1 MMNPLKS
8 FYIIIFSSILLAS
21 CGSNHSNTGNAGDV
35 SLTASSSTSAST
47 GDASFSCK
55 IDGVNFSESGR
66 TGNIN
71 AAFHL
76 TGKDKGQVF
85 FMLAEINDPSQKLN
99 FQIAGKTGSTTISNS
114 PPHSSYEG
122 LVLKGFV
129 TYIDDPVI
137 VNIISISPSRV
148 SGTFSGTYTLQKG
161 TGGSNAKQTIQ
172 VTDGKFDIP
181 FSTDASWKKM
191 YQAE

>member
-1 MMNPLKS
+1 MPHLKS
-8 FYIIIFSSILLAS
+8 FCSILISSILLAS
-21 CGSNHSNTGNAGDV
+21 CGSGNSKTGLSEDM
-35 SLTASSSTSAST
+35 SLTAAESSSAST
-47 GDASFSCK
+47 SNASFYCK
-55 IDGVNFSESGR
+55 LDGANFSESR
-66 TGNIN
+66 CTGNIN

-76 TGKDKGQVF
+76 TGENKGQIF
-85 FMLAEINDPSQKLN
+85 FMLADIDDPSQKLN
-99 FQIAGKTGSTTISNS
+99 FQIAGKTGSTTIRNS
-114 PPHSSYEG
+114 PPHFSYEG

-161 TGGSNAKQTIQ
+161 TGSSHAKQTIQ
-172 VTDGKFDIP
+172 VTEGKFDIP
-181 FSTDASWKKM
+181 FSTDVSWKKM